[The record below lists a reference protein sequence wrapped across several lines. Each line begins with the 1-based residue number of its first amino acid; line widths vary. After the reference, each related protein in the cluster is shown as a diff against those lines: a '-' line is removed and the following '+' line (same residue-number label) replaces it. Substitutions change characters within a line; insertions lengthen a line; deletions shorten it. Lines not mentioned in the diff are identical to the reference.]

1 MKRFEELHIN
11 DQNTL
16 LVALLETI
24 TRGKG
29 KSISEVA
36 IAQGITEQEFWRQ
49 ICADAGFD
57 ECEPWQGFPAP
68 PVDLPPAPGGER
80 KLPEAAAE
88 ALEQWENLSPKRH

>member
-36 IAQGITEQEFWRQ
+36 IAEGVTEQEFWRQ
-49 ICADAGFD
+49 ICADVGFD
-57 ECEPWQGFPAP
+57 ECEPWQGFPVP
-68 PVDLPPAPGGER
+68 PTNLPPAPGG
-80 KLPEAAAE
+80 
-88 ALEQWENLSPKRH
+88 